1 MLARW
6 IRICRLRLR
15 ALLRKE
21 DLDSELAQE
30 FAFHFDQLVQQN
42 IEAGMAPYK
51 ARRSAHIALGN
62 TGILAEQCRDHRRV
76 GWAHDLWQDIRY
88 GLRMLWKS
96 PGFTTTAAFSLSL
109 GIGANVAIIYQIV
122 AIQHGALPYA
132 SPEQLVLIRTYPRED
147 PSQLSQTSL
156 ADYYVLKERSRSFE
170 SMGVS

>member
-42 IEAGMAPYK
+42 IEAGMAPDE

-62 TGILAEQCRDHRRV
+62 TGILAEQCRDQRRV
-76 GWAHDLWQDIRY
+76 GWAHDLWQDVRY
-88 GLRMLWKS
+88 GLSMLWNS
-96 PGFTTTAAFSLSL
+96 PGFATTAALSLSL
-109 GIGANVAIIYQIV
+109 GIGANVPIIHPLLSILP
-122 AIQHGALPYA
+122 ASLPY
-132 SPEQLVLIRTYPRED
+132 S
-147 PSQLSQTSL
+147 S
-156 ADYYVLKERSRSFE
+156 
-170 SMGVS
+170 